1 MDNCLSSIYYFQHL
15 FRINMRILKTFFAM
29 ILAASFL
36 VACGGGAS
44 TEGTTAAGS
53 GSTTVIDPP
62 LYIAYTKISAGM
74 SYEQIKNI
82 VGYDNNGGT
91 KNTLDLTTYI
101 WVSGDKA
108 TNDFIQI
115 APTFRNG
122 VLINV
127 SLIGSKYSATS
138 KNFV

>member
-1 MDNCLSSIYYFQHL
+1 
-15 FRINMRILKTFFAM
+15 MRILKTFFAM
-29 ILAASFL
+29 ILAASFF

-44 TEGTTAAGS
+44 TESTVADGS
-53 GSTTVIDPP
+53 GSTTAIDPP

-74 SYEQIKNI
+74 NYEQIKNI

-91 KNTLDLTTYI
+91 KNALDLTTYI

-108 TNDFIQI
+108 TNDFVQI

-122 VLINV
+122 VLINI
-127 SLIGSKYSATS
+127 SLIGSKYPATS
-138 KNFV
+138 KSFV